1 MQNQEITDWAKLKVQ
16 LTVLKCAIRAAEC
29 VEEVR
34 YQREFDA
41 QHAAPSVVRSLDRD
55 EGRQA

>member
-1 MQNQEITDWAKLKVQ
+1 MQNQEITDWATLKVQ

-41 QHAAPSVVRSLDRD
+41 QHAGPSASRHLDRG

>member
-1 MQNQEITDWAKLKVQ
+1 MQNPELEQWAKLKVQ

-34 YQREFDA
+34 YQREYDA
-41 QHAAPSVVRSLDRD
+41 QHAAPSSVRSLDPG